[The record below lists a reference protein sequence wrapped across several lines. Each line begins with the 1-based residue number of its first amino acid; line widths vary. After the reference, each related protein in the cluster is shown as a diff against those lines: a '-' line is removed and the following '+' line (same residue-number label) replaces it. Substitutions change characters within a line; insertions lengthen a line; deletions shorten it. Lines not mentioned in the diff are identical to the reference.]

1 MLPTTGVNVRA
12 VAPAGYGMIE
22 QPVAAVTGV
31 TGSSALASQQ
41 FLIRNLVPGTP
52 YYLTV
57 SGMNER
63 G

>member
-1 MLPTTGVNVRA
+1 
-12 VAPAGYGMIE
+12 MIE